1 MNLGLHLESLL
12 PANTVVEAG
21 IATVLFIY
29 VLGVVYGTRYTYDLM
44 VKKGLT
50 HNVAVYFN
58 RKLIHVLAGGVVA
71 LIVPFVFTSPTIP
84 FILALVLA
92 LITWIPH
99 KRGKLLT
106 WFQVPDNAYEVNFCI
121 AWGTILLAS
130 WLIFNTPIYGLIP
143 VLFMSFGDAATG
155 VVRNLIYRRRTK
167 SWWGNFAMFL
177 ACLPIAYY
185 FVGLWGIPVAA
196 LSSYIEHYEFNPID
210 DNLLISAT
218 SFLSLLLLSYA
229 GLINI

>member
-1 MNLGLHLESLL
+1 MNVGLYSGTLT
-12 PANTVVEAG
+12 PTNIIMEA
-21 IATVLFIY
+21 IYASILFIY
-29 VLGVVYGTRYTYDLM
+29 VLGVVYGTKYAYDLM
-44 VKKGLT
+44 IRKGFP

-71 LIVPFVFTSPTIP
+71 LVVPFTFTSPIIP
-84 FILALVLA
+84 FTLALVLA
-92 LITWIPH
+92 LIVWIPH
-99 KRGKLLT
+99 KRKKLLT

-155 VVRNLIYRRRTK
+155 VVRNLIYRKRTK

-177 ACLPIAYY
+177 VCMPIAYY

-196 LSSYIEHYEFNPID
+196 ASSYIEHYEFNPID
-210 DNLLISAT
+210 DNILISIT
-218 SFLSLLLLSYA
+218 SFSSLLLLSYL
-229 GLINI
+229 GLISI